1 MGKKIIKITPRRF
14 LKEVYRVVNKSVV
27 NKPREKDKYI
37 LKLKKKIDF
46 SGCVITVGNHSFIDL
61 VLDGADPE
69 DLSDGILHLLDYFEK
84 VNNFKIVNWFIEK
97 RQRGRKVINDIAM
110 AKTDIFISGIWIT
123 HQRAK

>member
-1 MGKKIIKITPRRF
+1 MRKEIIKITPRRF
-14 LKEVYRVVNKSVV
+14 LKEVYRVVNK
-27 NKPREKDKYI
+27 PGEKDKYI

-46 SGCVITVGNHSFIDL
+46 NGCVITVGNHSFIDL
-61 VLDGADPE
+61 VLDGAYPE

-110 AKTDIFISGIWIT
+110 AKTDIFIFGIWIT

>member
-1 MGKKIIKITPRRF
+1 MRKEIIKITPRRF
-14 LKEVYRVVNKSVV
+14 LKEVYRVVNK
-27 NKPREKDKYI
+27 PGEKDKYI

-46 SGCVITVGNHSFIDL
+46 NGCVITVGNHSFIDL
-61 VLDGADPE
+61 VLDGAYPE

-97 RQRGRKVINDIAM
+97 RQRGRKVINEITL
-110 AKTDIFISGIWIT
+110 AKIDIFIPGIWIT